1 MANAHRQWPAAY
13 EAPTFLPP
21 GEGLTSVRGGK
32 GEGTATAPRGSQPRV
47 KSDSVI
53 TSAPRAPHSVATPAP
68 LPRAPSVVQARPSQP
83 PVVVVPGGGA
93 TFDPHEVPLPPELGG
108 AVYDWLRRL
117 ALQADLRAADRLLRD
132 AVCDLTNALSVVIIY
147 AGPDGLHSLGAEDEL
162 PKDGKPIEAVGRARR
177 ALVASH
183 TALVPISTAN
193 ETIAVI
199 AITRNSRQPAFTIV
213 EHVLMAAVARESAAI
228 MHHLVVQHLQ
238 RRTEA
243 EADKKSLYR
252 PEALESHR
260 RRGHEGVIA
269 ELSPA
274 WVRRTYY
281 VLVACI
287 VVALG
292 FAVFVKIPTYSSG
305 TGVIVFEGAR
315 VTAPA
320 PGTVDTIYVQTGQK
334 VHKGDLLVKLA
345 SAKEDADLAQ
355 ADTELETAEA
365 QYLFDSSDEQV
376 RKSLKSAQAQVGRL
390 EAAVEQRSVRASKD
404 GIVSEIRVRPG
415 AGVQFSDP
423 ILTITDE
430 GTEAEVWA
438 FLPGNDRPRL
448 HPGQDLQVDITGF
461 TKTREKAKI
470 YEVSRDIIVAAEA
483 RRMLGPDIAD
493 AAHLTQD
500 GAYVLVKAKLPSRT
514 FKDEH
519 HVARYYHQGMQAKT
533 EVRVESKRFLVTLI
547 PSLEKYVE

>member
-1 MANAHRQWPAAY
+1 MANAHRQWPAAH

-21 GEGLTSVRGGK
+21 GEGLTAVRTGR

-47 KSDSVI
+47 QSESVI
-53 TSAPRAPHSVATPAP
+53 TSAPRAARPIAPTPAP
-68 LPRAPSVVQARPSQP
+68 LPPAPQSPAAQA
-83 PVVVVPGGGA
+83 PVVAMPGGGA
-93 TFDPHEVPLPPELGG
+93 SFDPHAVPLPPELGG
-108 AVYDWLRRL
+108 QVYDWLRRL

-132 AVCDLTNALSVVIIY
+132 AVADLTNALSVVVIY
-147 AGPDGLHSLGAEDEL
+147 AGPDGLHSLGADDEL
-162 PKDGKPIEAVGRARR
+162 PRDMKPVDAVGRARR
-177 ALVASH
+177 ALVGTH
-183 TALVPISTAN
+183 TALVPIATAT

-199 AITRNSRQPAFTIV
+199 ALTRNSRQPAFTLV
-213 EHVLMAAVARESAAI
+213 EHVLMAAIARESAAI

-260 RRGHEGVIA
+260 RRGQEGVVA

-274 WVRRTYY
+274 WVRTTYY
-281 VLVACI
+281 VLTACI
-287 VVALG
+287 VIALA
-292 FAVFVKIPTYSSG
+292 FAVFIKIPTYSSG
-305 TGVIVFEGAR
+305 TGVVVFQGMP

-320 PGTVDTIYVQTGQK
+320 PGTVDTVYVQPGQK

-355 ADTELETAEA
+355 ANTELEAAEE

-376 RKSLKSAQAQVGRL
+376 RKSLKSAQAQVKRL

-404 GIVSEIRVRPG
+404 GIISEVHVRPG

-423 ILTITDE
+423 ILTIIDE
-430 GTEAEVWA
+430 GTGPEVWA

-470 YEVSRDIIVAAEA
+470 YDVSRDIIVSAEA
-483 RRMLGPDIAD
+483 RRMLGPEIAD
-493 AAHLTQD
+493 AAHLAQD

-519 HVARYYHQGMQAKT
+519 HVVRYYHQGMQSKT